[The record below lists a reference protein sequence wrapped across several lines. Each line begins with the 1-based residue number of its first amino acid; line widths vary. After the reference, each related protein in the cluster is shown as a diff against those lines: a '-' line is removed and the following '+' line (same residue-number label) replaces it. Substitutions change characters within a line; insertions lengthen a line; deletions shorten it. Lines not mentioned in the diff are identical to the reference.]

1 MAVVSLSF
9 HAKGYSLFPGL
20 RKAPG
25 FWREFTFQ
33 HKTTKYGH
41 LLPNSMKKKN
51 QQRQSFGFF
60 IKNNKKTNLQQ
71 KYILGFRGHLASGD
85 M

>member
-1 MAVVSLSF
+1 
-9 HAKGYSLFPGL
+9 
-20 RKAPG
+20 
-25 FWREFTFQ
+25 
-33 HKTTKYGH
+33 
-41 LLPNSMKKKN
+41 MKNKN